1 MYCALAD
8 NMNLQTLPGNLFDL
22 ALVGLLTVGL
32 LRGRKHGMSEEL
44 MHVVKWLLVVVS
56 CALLYEPLGKALAQ
70 ATPFT
75 LVFSFMV
82 VYFTCAMLI
91 LGIFALGKHQLGGK
105 LIGSDVF
112 GRMEY
117 YLGMGSGMVRFGCI
131 VIFVLALLNARYFTR
146 QEVVAMERF
155 QNDVYGSNFFPTWHT
170 AQEVIFERSISGPW
184 IREHLGFFLIRPTQ
198 PEDKSLHQK
207 EFAFP

>member
-1 MYCALAD
+1 
-8 NMNLQTLPGNLFDL
+8 MNLQSLPANLFDL
-22 ALVGLLTVGL
+22 ALVGVLVAGI

-44 MHVVKWLLVVVS
+44 MEMVKWLLVVIC
-56 CALLYEPLGKALAQ
+56 CALLYQPLGQMLANS
-70 ATPFT
+70 TPFT
-75 LVFSFMV
+75 LMSSFLF
-82 VYFTCAMLI
+82 VYFGCAMAI
-91 LGIFALGKHQLGGK
+91 LGLFALGQHQLGGK

-131 VIFVLALLNARYFTR
+131 ALFVLAMLNARYFSR
-146 QEVVAMERF
+146 QEVLAMERF
-155 QNDVYGSNFFPTWHT
+155 QNDVCGSNFFPTWHT
-170 AQEVIFERSISGPW
+170 AQEVVFERSLSGPW

-207 EFAFP
+207 EVALP